1 MIEVEL
7 QRLEIFG
14 RHGVTDEERERGQIF
29 LYDVRLEVSDAAL
42 SDRLEDA
49 VDYVEVAACVREVS
63 DGRRF
68 ALLEA
73 LAAAVADAVVARF
86 PVERVRVRV
95 RKPGVKPAGLDV
107 DWSAATVERTS

>member
-7 QRLEIFG
+7 HGLEIFG
-14 RHGVTDEERERGQIF
+14 RHGVNDEERERGQVF
-29 LYDVRLEVSDAAL
+29 LYDVRLEVTEAAL
-42 SDRLEDA
+42 SDRLDDA
-49 VDYVEVAACVREVS
+49 VDYVEVADCVREVS
-63 DGRRF
+63 SGRQF

-86 PVERVRVRV
+86 AVERVRVRV